1 VRTYSPKPGDVTR
14 EWHVIDATDVV
25 LGRLAVQAATL
36 LRGKH
41 KPTYAPHLDTGDFV
55 VIVNAD
61 KVALSGSKR
70 ETKLVYRHSGHPGGL
85 TATPYGELLAK
96 DPRKAVEKAVWG
108 MLPKNRL
115 SRQLLKKLKV
125 YAGPAHPHAA
135 QKPQPFE
142 IRQIAQ

>member
-25 LGRLAVQAATL
+25 LGRLAVQSATL

-41 KPTYAPHLDTGDFV
+41 KPTFAPHMDIGDFV
-55 VIVNAD
+55 IIVNAD
-61 KVALSGSKR
+61 KVALSGNKR
-70 ETKLVYRHSGHPGGL
+70 ETKFAYRHSGYPGGL
-85 TATPYGELLAK
+85 STMAYGDLLDK
-96 DPRKAVEKAVWG
+96 DPRRAIEKAVWG

-125 YAGPAHPHAA
+125 YSGPNHPHAA

-142 IRQIAQ
+142 ITQVAQ